1 MGNIQRPFILF
12 RKIVTIVTIFQQR
25 DIWAERSLRDESE
38 SVITT
43 AERVEVIE
51 IEHDVRK
58 TPSSTY
64 FGDYHGGDYPAMI
77 R

>member
-1 MGNIQRPFILF
+1 MTGLVMNSHMGG
-12 RKIVTIVTIFQQR
+12 KIG
-25 DIWAERSLRDESE
+25 RDEFE

-64 FGDYHGGDYPAMI
+64 FGD
-77 R
+77 